1 MEATKTYFTATGR
14 RKESVARVRLRVGTG
29 KIKANKREFEDYFP
43 RETLRI
49 LVGQPFQV
57 TGTTG
62 KYDVFAT
69 LDGGGVS
76 GQAGA
81 LRHGISRALLK
92 VDEKTGKQN
101 ISSYLMLSV
110 SASISLVISIIVF
123 IFVPQ
128 QQTYINKTTE
138 NTKDVYSYGEA
149 RDFPNEDIVKSYYN

>member
-1 MEATKTYFTATGR
+1 MEATKGYYTATGR
-14 RKESVARVRLRVGTG
+14 RKESVARVRLREGSG
-29 KIKANKREFEDYFP
+29 KIKVNKREFEDYFP

-62 KYDVFAT
+62 KFDVFAT

-92 VDEKTGKQN
+92 VDET
-101 ISSYLMLSV
+101 LR
-110 SASISLVISIIVF
+110 ISLKQAGF
-123 IFVPQ
+123 LTRDPRA
-128 QQTYINKTTE
+128 KE
-138 NTKDVYSYGEA
+138 RKKYGQKRA
-149 RDFPNEDIVKSYYN
+149 RKNFQFSKR